1 MILDKAAAVIRKDAL
16 TALRYRNGFFLNAF
30 APAAQLVMFY
40 YLAQSIGQQFRP
52 EGLPYFVFLVIGTG
66 FYTFLISGAHCFLRI
81 IQEAQQAGTLE
92 VLMTSAT
99 PAPVLIFLSMISAF
113 AGEVLQL
120 LVYVAVGFVVFRIP
134 LHPNL
139 AGSLL
144 VFVLSVAI
152 ILSFGLMAAAL
163 QISTHKGSAA
173 LWILGST
180 AWVFSGTLFSAS
192 ALPSRLRLISE
203 LLPMT
208 HSLNAMRLA
217 VMSQNPSGLSK
228 EIGLLVLFCALLV
241 PFSLWFFSWTVKR
254 ARQLGTLSFC

>member
-16 TALRYRNGFFLNAF
+16 TALRYRNGFFLNTL
-30 APAAQLVMFY
+30 APAAQLLMFY
-40 YLAQSIGQQFRP
+40 YLAESVGQQFRP
-52 EGLPYFVFLVIGTG
+52 EGMPYFAFLVIGTG
-66 FYTFLISGAHCFLRI
+66 FYTFLISGAHSLFRI

-99 PAPVLIFLSMISAF
+99 PPPVLIFLSVISAF
-113 AGEVLQL
+113 AGEIIQL
-120 LVYVAVGFVVFRIP
+120 LIYFAAGFLVFRFSV
-134 LHPNL
+134 HPHL
-139 AGSLL
+139 GGSFV

-152 ILSFGLMAAAL
+152 ILAFGLMAAAL

-173 LWILGST
+173 LWVLGST
-180 AWVFSGTLFSAS
+180 AWVFSGTLFSAT
-192 ALPSRLRLISE
+192 ALPSRLRFISE

-217 VMSQNPSGLSK
+217 VMSQDSAGLSK
-228 EIGLLVLFCALLV
+228 EIGLLVLFSAVLV
-241 PFSLWFFSWTVKR
+241 PFSLWFFSWTVRR